1 MNDWLL
7 CAYAL
12 SVIGLSIAGA
22 GTAGYW
28 IGRWREQRSLLEMLR
43 PEK

>member
-12 SVIGLSIAGA
+12 SVIALGVAGA
-22 GTAGYW
+22 GAAGYW
-28 IGRWREQRSLLEMLR
+28 LGRLREQASLLEMLR